1 MIQSFGDKG
10 TEAVF
15 EGIESRA
22 ARRCCPGELHPK
34 ARRKLEQ
41 LNAAVSL
48 EDLRAPPGNRLEK
61 LSGDRVGQ
69 HSVRINKQYRVC
81 FKWTER
87 GAEGVEIEDYH

>member
-1 MIQSFGDKG
+1 MIHSFGDKG

-15 EGIESRA
+15 EGIDSRA
-22 ARRCCPGELHPK
+22 ARRCCPRELHRK